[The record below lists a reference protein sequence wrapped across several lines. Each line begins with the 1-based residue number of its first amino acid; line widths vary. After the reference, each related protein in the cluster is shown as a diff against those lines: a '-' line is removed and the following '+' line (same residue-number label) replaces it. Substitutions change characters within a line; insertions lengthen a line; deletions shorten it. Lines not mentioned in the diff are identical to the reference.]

1 MAEVLRSFDEPIQH
15 ASGMYHPRVVGRL
28 ADDGMWE
35 GWLEFV
41 PFDKE
46 GRKVIVSAVESRQPE
61 RAHLEY
67 WAQGLTPVYVEG
79 SLERALHPIS
89 VRVRAAELPESGGP
103 AARVV
108 TVTSGGLRPILDPF
122 EVGARSLDIL
132 GQELRALGRERV
144 LQIIAAYNL
153 TSSDSNLSQMSDEQL
168 VRLAVA
174 SVGTRLM
181 RSPQVAGGR
190 SRT

>member
-1 MAEVLRSFDEPIQH
+1 MAEVLRSFDEPIHH
-15 ASGMYHPRVVGRL
+15 ATGTYHVRVVGRY
-28 ADDGMWE
+28 AKDHMWE

-41 PFDKE
+41 PIEED
-46 GRKVIVSAVESRQPE
+46 RRQVVISAIESRQPE
-61 RAHLEY
+61 RVHLDY
-67 WAQGLTPVYVEG
+67 WAQGLTPVYAEG
-79 SLERALHPIS
+79 SLDRALHPIT
-89 VRVRAAELPESGGP
+89 VRVRPAELPASGAP

-108 TVTSGGLRPILDPF
+108 TLTSGGPKPILDPF

-132 GQELRALGRERV
+132 GQELRALGRARV

-153 TSSDSNLSQMSDEQL
+153 TSGDSDLSQMSDEQL

-181 RSPQVAGGR
+181 RPTAR
-190 SRT
+190 